1 MKALEGVK
9 KHRLKSVPPRTLVA
23 KVAQT
28 LVCVDFERLFHS
40 FLAGMLTA
48 VWVLVVCGCGGSR
61 SVPALPNVDASK
73 FQPDVGKAVESA
85 LAEAKKY
92 PSDPARTLRLCMIL
106 HAHEQ
111 YQAAGQCYARA
122 HAIDPTGFAALYCWG
137 HALAA
142 EGAYA
147 AAADRLRQA
156 LAVRP
161 QSVPAQLKLAEVLTD
176 SGNASESA
184 DLYKRILAKAPDEA
198 RAHFGLWRALGGD
211 AAVEEFR
218 KSLELFP
225 RYGAAQFALASTYR
239 RRHDETKA
247 QEILRNY

>member
-1 MKALEGVK
+1 MKAFAGV
-9 KHRLKSVPPRTLVA
+9 LN
-23 KVAQT
+23 
-28 LVCVDFERLFHS
+28 
-40 FLAGMLTA
+40 A
-48 VWVLVVCGCGGSR
+48 VWVLVACGCGASR
-61 SVPALPNVDASK
+61 SVPELPNVDASK
-73 FQPDVGKAVESA
+73 FQKDVGKAVEEA
-85 LAEAKKY
+85 FAEAKKY
-92 PSDPARTLRLCMIL
+92 PSDASRTLRLCMVL

-111 YQAAGQCYARA
+111 YQAAGECYARA
-122 HAIDPTGFAALYCWG
+122 HALAPPDFAALYCWG

-147 AAADRLRQA
+147 AAADHLRQA

-176 SGNASESA
+176 SGNASESV

-198 RAHFGLWRALGGD
+198 RAHFGLGRALGGD

-225 RYGAAQFALASTYR
+225 RYGAAQFALASTYQ
-239 RRHDETKA
+239 RRHAEIKA
-247 QEILRNY
+247 QEIL